1 MKDGRFVLHHV
12 GGRNGFRSFPRVPA
26 FESEFISVMY
36 EAAADDNER
45 ILKRGR
51 EFGNETI
58 LVNACV
64 GRSNEE
70 VLFNCNRDPYTSS
83 FLTLNPNYSNFY
95 MNDNSKFDY
104 LLGESAFSIKQ
115 ETMVTQSLDDLATS
129 LDLPQCD
136 FLSLDT
142 QGSEL
147 DILDSSVGTLQNCV
161 GLQLEVAFAEI
172 YKGQPLFSDVD
183 KFLRS
188 QGFRFIR
195 FKEFQEYAPLVN
207 GVEIR
212 GEKMQV
218 FADAVY
224 FRSPDNLR
232 KDQYYPLLFTALCFG
247 QTEFALSIVARDSDP
262 LTRTSDKNWM
272 EFCDKFLELSN
283 QITNKRQSYLDA
295 FNILQCSETR
305 KQTRSPTTNFK
316 IKLALNN
323 IFNYL
328 PKPVPSIIS
337 NLLFK
342 SRSWRAQ
349 RSILRQPYSEIE
361 TLFVEVGLDS
371 VAKRIKQSR
380 CS

>member
-1 MKDGRFVLHHV
+1 MKNSLFVLHHV

-70 VLFNCNRDPYTSS
+70 VMFNCNRDPYTSS
-83 FLTLNPNYSNFY
+83 FLRLNPKYANFY
-95 MNDNSKFDY
+95 MNDKSKFDY

-115 ETMVTQSLDDLATS
+115 ETMVTQSLDDLAMS

-147 DILDSSVGTLQNCV
+147 DILQSSVGTLRNCV

-172 YKGQPLFSDVD
+172 YKSQPLFSDVD

-188 QGFRFIR
+188 KGFSFIR

-212 GEKMQV
+212 GEKMHF
-218 FADAVY
+218 FADAIY
-224 FRSPDNLR
+224 FRSPENIR

-262 LTRTSDKNWM
+262 LTRTSDKKWM

-283 QITNKRQSYLDA
+283 QVTNNRQSYLDA
-295 FNILQCSETR
+295 FNILQTLGTK
-305 KQTRSPTTNFK
+305 KQTQSRIANFK
-316 IKLALNN
+316 KKLALNN

-328 PKPVPSIIS
+328 PKPVRLIIL
-337 NLLFK
+337 NLLF
-342 SRSWRAQ
+342 RNRTWRAQ
-349 RSILRQPYSEIE
+349 RLISKQPYSDIE

-371 VAKRIKQSR
+371 VAKLLKLSR
-380 CS
+380 Q

>member
-115 ETMVTQSLDDLATS
+115 ETMVTQSLDDLAMS

-147 DILDSSVGTLQNCV
+147 DILQSSVGTLRNCV
-161 GLQLEVAFAEI
+161 GLQLEVAFAEV

-188 QGFRFIR
+188 QGFDFIR

-212 GEKMQV
+212 GEKMHF
-218 FADAVY
+218 FADAIY
-224 FRSPDNLR
+224 FRSPENIR

-262 LTRTSDKNWM
+262 LTRTSDKKWM

-283 QITNKRQSYLDA
+283 QVTNNRQSYLDA
-295 FNILQCSETR
+295 FNILQTLGTK
-305 KQTRSPTTNFK
+305 KQTQSRIANFK
-316 IKLALNN
+316 KKLALNN

-328 PKPVPSIIS
+328 PKPVRLIIL
-337 NLLFK
+337 NLLF
-342 SRSWRAQ
+342 RNRTWRAQ
-349 RSILRQPYSEIE
+349 RLISKQPYSDIE

-371 VAKRIKQSR
+371 VAKLLKLSR
-380 CS
+380 Q

>member
-1 MKDGRFVLHHV
+1 MKDGLFVLHHV

-26 FESEFISVMY
+26 FESEFVSVMY
-36 EAAADDNER
+36 EAAEDDNYR

-64 GRSNEE
+64 GRSNIE

-83 FLTLNPNYSNFY
+83 FLSLNPNYSNFY
-95 MNDNSKFDY
+95 MTDDSKFDY
-104 LLGESAFSIKQ
+104 VLGESAFSLKQ
-115 ETMVTQSLDDLATS
+115 ETMLTQSLDDLAAS

-147 DILDSSVGTLQNCV
+147 DILQGAVDTLSNCV
-161 GLQLEVAFAEI
+161 GLQIEVAFAEI
-172 YKGQPLFSDVD
+172 YKGQPLFSEVD

-188 QGFRFIR
+188 QGFDFIR
-195 FKEFQEYAPLVN
+195 FKQFQEYAPLVN

-218 FADAVY
+218 FADAIY
-224 FRSPDNLR
+224 FRSPDNLS

-247 QTEFALSIVARDSDP
+247 QTEFAISIIKGNFDP
-262 LTRTSDKNWM
+262 LTRSSDKNWM

-295 FNILQCSETR
+295 FSIRQSSETR
-305 KQTRSPTTNFK
+305 KQTGSPTTNFK
-316 IKLALNN
+316 NKLALNN

-328 PKPVPSIIS
+328 PKPVRSIIS
-337 NLLFK
+337 NVL
-342 SRSWRAQ
+342 SNYRSWRAQ
-349 RSILRQPYSEIE
+349 RSMLKQPYSKIE
-361 TLFVEVGLDS
+361 MLFVEVGLDS

>member
-1 MKDGRFVLHHV
+1 MKDDFFVLHHV
-12 GGRNGFRSFPRVPA
+12 GARNGYRSFPRVQGL
-26 FESEFISVMY
+26 EHEFISVMY
-36 EAAADDNER
+36 EATSDDNER

-51 EFGNETI
+51 EFGNDTV

-64 GRSNEE
+64 GRTNEE

-83 FLTLNPNYSNFY
+83 FLPLNPKYSNFY
-95 MNDNSKFDY
+95 SNNKSKFDY

-115 ETMVTQSLDDLATS
+115 ETMVTQSLDDLAVS

-147 DILDSSVGTLQNCV
+147 DILQSAVGTLRNCV
-161 GLQLEVAFAEI
+161 GLQLEVAFAEV

-188 QGFRFIR
+188 QGFDFIR

-212 GEKMQV
+212 GEKLQF

-224 FRSPDNLR
+224 FRSPENLR
-232 KDQYYPLLFTALCFG
+232 KDQYYPLLFTSLCFG
-247 QTEFALSIVARDSDP
+247 QTEFALSIVESDSDS
-262 LTRTSDKNWM
+262 LTRTNEIKWM
-272 EFCDKFLELSN
+272 MFCDKFMELSN
-283 QITNKRQSYLDA
+283 QATNNRQTYLDA
-295 FNILQCSETR
+295 FNILQTLGTK
-305 KQTRSPTTNFK
+305 KQAQSRTANFK
-316 IKLALNN
+316 NRLALNN
-323 IFNYL
+323 IFSYL
-328 PKPVPSIIS
+328 PKPVQLIIS
-337 NLLFK
+337 KLLFK
-342 SRSWRAQ
+342 SRSWRVQ
-349 RSILRQPYSEIE
+349 RSISNQPYSEIE

-371 VAKRIKQSR
+371 VAKKIKQSR